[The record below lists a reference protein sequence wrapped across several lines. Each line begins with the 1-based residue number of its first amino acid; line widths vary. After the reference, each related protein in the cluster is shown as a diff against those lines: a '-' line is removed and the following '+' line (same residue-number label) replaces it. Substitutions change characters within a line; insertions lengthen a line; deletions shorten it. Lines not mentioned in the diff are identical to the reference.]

1 MTLTQAIIVGA
12 IILLDHISFCY
23 LRKKFEIL
31 EEKIKRQGM
40 EITEL
45 RYRK

>member
-12 IILLDHISFCY
+12 IILLDYISLCY
-23 LRKKFEIL
+23 LLKKIEIL
-31 EEKIKRQGM
+31 EEKIKSQGI

-45 RYRK
+45 WRRK